1 MTEKEFFFVAAE
13 NPSRNDNQ
21 NSADRIQKI
30 KVKDFRSVNYT
41 KQNRHNRIIESC
53 DNQSRHK
60 PRIKNESDRKNRVHK
75 NGKPQIRDD

>member
-21 NSADRIQKI
+21 DSADRIQRI

-41 KQNRHNRIIESC
+41 KQNRHNRIIERC
-53 DNQSRHK
+53 DNQSRHES
-60 PRIKNESDRKNRVHK
+60 RIKNESDRKNRVHK
-75 NGKPQIRDD
+75 NGKSQISDE

>member
-21 NSADRIQKI
+21 DSADRIQRI

-41 KQNRHNRIIESC
+41 KQNR
-53 DNQSRHK
+53 QSDYRELRQSKPAQALHK
-60 PRIKNESDRKNRVHK
+60 KREQP
-75 NGKPQIRDD
+75 